1 MLDPRLA
8 DLGESGVPVFRAS
21 KLTVPVHLELFAAGL
36 GLEKKKNVLVHTVY
50 GIN

>member
-8 DLGESGVPVFRAS
+8 DLEESGVPVFRAS
-21 KLTVPVHLELFAAGL
+21 KLTVPVHLELL
-36 GLEKKKNVLVHTVY
+36 RLDWVLKRKRMFWYIY